1 MKHITAYL
9 VILLLLLMLY
19 YTYDIMKVKEGHKTI
34 DHTWHN
40 DKQNDADGVEHSHPM
55 PWATNKPGEGKVDF
69 KLETEK
75 SIVPE
80 SVNYL
85 ENNGYTCLP
94 IVNGDTSHQ
103 EVVRRQTPN
112 SPVGNGL
119 DEEGSYTTSTS
130 EGTLITDDTTT
141 NEWRNTLES
150 SDYTYPDKR
159 SNFWDKVEDEFLAD
173 RIATYSQ
180 KYTLMN
186 IVSNLIGGKLSSY
199 DYHIDKAK
207 TENYLAYYAEKT
219 GKPTSTVCNH
229 YHSASNQ
236 LNEILNIDNGY
247 HNGSNRSL
255 KSINPPPCS
264 QGEDG
269 DCIYG
274 WSEDNLSFWK
284 NEHNNIINKIETNCT

>member
-34 DHTWHN
+34 EHTWHN
-40 DKQNDADGVEHSHPM
+40 DKKFDADGVEHSHPM
-55 PWATNKPGEGKVDF
+55 PWATNKPGEGKVDI
-69 KLETEK
+69 KLEK
-75 SIVPE
+75 SDSIVPE

-94 IVNGDTSHQ
+94 IIDGDTSHQ
-103 EVVRRQTPN
+103 EAVIRQTSN
-112 SPVGNGL
+112 SSIGNGL
-119 DEEGSYTTSTS
+119 DEDGSYTTSTS
-130 EGTLITDDTTT
+130 DGTVITGDTTT
-141 NEWRNTLES
+141 EEWKNTLEDS
-150 SDYTYPDKR
+150 EYTYPDKR
-159 SNFWDKVEDEFLAD
+159 SNFWNKVQNEFLGDA
-173 RIATYSQ
+173 IATYSQ

-186 IVSNLIGGKLSSY
+186 IVSNIIGGKLSSY

-207 TENYLAYYAEKT
+207 TEKYLAFYAEKT
-219 GKPTSTVCNH
+219 GKPTSTICNH

-255 KSINPPPCS
+255 KSINPPPCEE
-264 QGEDG
+264 GEEG

-274 WSEDNLSFWK
+274 WAEENLSFWK
-284 NEHNNIINKIETNCT
+284 NEHKDIINKIDTNCS